1 MKINT
6 KANRTFNTTHEGAP
20 ARRINNTDALRRSV
34 MACLLWEKNFYEDGE
49 SIADRIMQLVAV
61 TPIEDVSVIAMEA
74 RDLMHLRHVPLL
86 IVAAMAKIGGKIVG
100 DTLAHVIQRPD
111 ELAEFLA
118 IYWKE
123 GKCPLSAQVKRGLA
137 LAFPKFNEYQLAKY
151 NRDGAVKLR
160 DVLFMCHAKPSTP
173 EQEKVWKSLIDGTLS
188 APDTWEVALSGG
200 KDKLSTW
207 VRLLSEKK
215 LGIMA
220 FLRNLRNMLSVSVD
234 LALIRRCL
242 LEMKPSRVLPF
253 RFITAAKYAPRL
265 EPELEQCMLSCL
277 DSQDKLL
284 GKTILLVDVSYSM
297 HASIS
302 CKGDTSRLDAA
313 CGLAILAR
321 ELCEDIEIYSFSE
334 YNKEIPARRGFA
346 LRDAIVNSQEHSS
359 TYLGKA
365 VGMANSKKYDRLI
378 VITDEQS
385 HDPVPNPAGVG
396 YMINVSS
403 NQHGVGYGPWC
414 HIDGWSESVLRY
426 IQATEN

>member
-215 LGIMA
+215 LGITRKVLELFMNNDI
-220 FLRNLRNMLSVSVD
+220 RYQIVTKSDIVVRDIDILSKSRCSIAITVTTLKD
-234 LALIRRCL
+234 TLAR
-242 LEMKPSRVLPF
+242 
-253 RFITAAKYAPRL
+253 RL
-265 EPELEQCMLSCL
+265 EPNAPSPNNRVKALEELSENGIPIIVRI
-277 DSQDKLL
+277 DPIIPFINDDEV
-284 GKTILLVDVSYSM
+284 T
-297 HASIS
+297 
-302 CKGDTSRLDAA
+302 
-313 CGLAILAR
+313 
-321 ELCEDIEIYSFSE
+321 EI
-334 YNKEIPARRGFA
+334 
-346 LRDAIVNSQEHSS
+346 V
-359 TYLGKA
+359 
-365 VGMANSKKYDRLI
+365 DRLSF
-378 VITDEQS
+378 VNHITTSTFKPRFDSWRRFKKVFPIESGKLEKLYFKEGEKISNSWYLPKYIRYEILSKVREKTGEYGISFGSCRENYYSNPTCDGS
-385 HDPVPNPAGVG
+385 HLIP
-396 YMINVSS
+396 
-403 NQHGVGYGPWC
+403 
-414 HIDGWSESVLRY
+414 
-426 IQATEN
+426 